1 MNFVPEP
8 LLTKEIE
15 DQIRNLWIHV
25 LQMEEA
31 HLSTHG
37 KQIVVP
43 DSGHVIQFER
53 PDAVVS
59 AIHEVWSV
67 AQANH

>member
-1 MNFVPEP
+1 MDFVPEP
-8 LLTKEIE
+8 LLTKDIE

-25 LQMEEA
+25 LRVEEA
-31 HLSTHG
+31 HLSTRG

-53 PDAVVS
+53 PDAVIS
-59 AIHEVWSV
+59 AIREVWSV
-67 AQANH
+67 ARATK